1 MRPRQRSSFAAA
13 CAAAALAS
21 MLAGCTGDLRVVD
34 ADGGSSVPVD
44 ASTSPTDAGDVDGG
58 GVVVDASAIPVDG
71 GSMGVDS
78 GSMGVDSGTSLVDA
92 GSPPLSGHVDP
103 MCTDGRYR
111 ETAPPNPTASLAGLT
126 FTGDIPAL
134 VDAALGLRYGFG
146 LEQVRGGRM
155 HVGFGDCSVLFAG
168 SPTTATQLYRSL
180 DTIVHECG
188 HLNDGR
194 LSSGASNAYV
204 IQPASSL
211 TCMQG
216 DSTSRG
222 GQTFA
227 RSRINTDAFAALRP
241 ACTTGTRGCD
251 FYRNVYLDGDPDNAT
266 FEGGDQG
273 MNMLLE
279 EAVQYVNS
287 LATSYA
293 FGDQIAGSTSARDGI
308 LTMLWYVERYL
319 HHARTVYPAAYTFI
333 SGNACWR
340 DLILTIWGRAWYYLE
355 VTRGMA
361 RFGIDDAAIEALVD
375 DPVLLDEI
383 ARIRAASSCAGP

>member
-1 MRPRQRSSFAAA
+1 MSRRHRFSSAAA
-13 CAAAALAS
+13 CASLAVS
-21 MLAGCTGDLRVVD
+21 SVLVGCTGDLR
-34 ADGGSSVPVD
+34 GF
-44 ASTSPTDAGDVDGG
+44 DVDGG
-58 GVVVDASAIPVDG
+58 GVPNDASAMPTDAGAVDG
-71 GSMGVDS
+71 GGVPIDASAMSTDAGSVGVDAAS
-78 GSMGVDSGTSLVDA
+78 SSVDA
-92 GSPPLSGHVDP
+92 GTAPPLSGHVDP

-134 VDAALGLRYGFG
+134 VDAALALRYGFG

-155 HVGFGDCSVLFAG
+155 HAGFGDCSVLFAG
-168 SPTTATQLYRSL
+168 SPTTATAVYRSL

-194 LSSGASNAYV
+194 LSSGANNAYV
-204 IQPASSL
+204 IQPASTL
-211 TCMQG
+211 TCTQG
-216 DSTSRG
+216 DSTARG

-227 RSRINTDAFAALRP
+227 RSRINTDVFAALRP

-355 VTRGMA
+355 LTRGMA
-361 RFGIDDAAIEALVD
+361 RFGIDDAAIESLVD

-383 ARIRAASSCAGP
+383 ARIRAASSCGGP